1 VICHVYPAASNAL
14 DVADQSLGS
23 FVDGAHPSIVSLWR
37 PLTSRHMMVEA
48 DERPLTSRHMMV
60 EADERERRR
69 PAADSKAATVAMAC
83 EADS

>member
-1 VICHVYPAASNAL
+1 
-14 DVADQSLGS
+14 
-23 FVDGAHPSIVSLWR
+23 
-37 PLTSRHMMVEA
+37 MMVEA